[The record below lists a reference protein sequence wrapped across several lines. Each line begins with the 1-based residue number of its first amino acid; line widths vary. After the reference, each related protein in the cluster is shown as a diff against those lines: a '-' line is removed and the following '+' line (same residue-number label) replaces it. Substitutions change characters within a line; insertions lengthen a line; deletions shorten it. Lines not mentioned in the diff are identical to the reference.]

1 MSFEYELT
9 SRCRILL
16 DLYQI
21 CPVIYIIK
29 KIYKEKLKIEHNQR
43 VNWYINM
50 YPFRVW
56 DNKTFMLWYERAWNI
71 NSQII
76 RRLKTVHEYDLW
88 RQSLIPTREN
98 HSFIFQRMIAFY
110 KNGDAIKKVY

>member
-9 SRCRILL
+9 SRRRILL

-21 CPVIYIIK
+21 CPVIDIIK

-43 VNWYINM
+43 INWYINI
-50 YPFRVW
+50 YPFRIW
-56 DNKTFMLWYERAWNI
+56 DNKTFMLWYYRAWNI
-71 NSQII
+71 NSQIM

-88 RQSLIPTREN
+88 RLSLLPNQEN

-110 KNGDAIKKVY
+110 KNDDAIKKVY